1 MEFEI
6 QDGVLQKCRLN
17 TGETEAVIPE
27 GVISIGKEAFT
38 ECRSLQSISIP
49 EGVTSI
55 GEKAFSYCSRL
66 QPPAKHHHSGKRH
79 KNSVGGIL

>member
-17 TGETEAVIPE
+17 IGETEAVIPK
-27 GVISIGKEAFT
+27 GVK
-38 ECRSLQSISIP
+38 
-49 EGVTSI
+49 SI

-66 QPPAKHHHSGKRH
+66 QSMTIPESVTQIGAEVLLVPPPEKHQHSR
-79 KNSVGGIL
+79 